1 MSAKKETPKFETILV
16 PRMSKN
22 QADLFVGVAGER
34 FLIKRGVPVSV
45 PDYVAD
51 VVNQSIAQD
60 QRTMDWIAEH
70 SSN

>member
-1 MSAKKETPKFETILV
+1 MAAKKETPKFETIFV

-22 QADLFVGVAGER
+22 QADLFVGVGGER

-51 VVNQSIAQD
+51 VVKQSIAQD

-70 SSN
+70 SSD

>member
-1 MSAKKETPKFETILV
+1 MAAKKETSSFVTVIV
-16 PRMSKN
+16 PRLSKN
-22 QADLFVGVAGER
+22 QSDLFVGVGGER

>member
-1 MSAKKETPKFETILV
+1 MATKKETPKFETIFV

-22 QADLFVGVAGER
+22 QADLFVGVGGER

-51 VVNQSIAQD
+51 VVKQSIAQD

-70 SSN
+70 SSD